1 MFEFYESICEGFE
14 MLMMESHG
22 VLPVLLLLG
31 LIITVT
37 CGYRAVKSAKYN
49 LVHAMYFAL
58 IAYAVAWIPS
68 AATGIYNYAEGR
80 SNLYMHFSPHTLS
93 LVLAWIYGV
102 CEACGMISPVVGL
115 VVAWMIVRH
124 TLGCTSSETWRFMFS
139 WSAANLVLGILLI
152 WLVAPNCI
160 AY

>member
-1 MFEFYESICEGFE
+1 MFELYDYICSPFE

-49 LVHAMYFAL
+49 LIHATYFAL

-68 AATGIYNYAEGR
+68 AATGIYNYADGR
-80 SNLYMHFSPHTLS
+80 SSLYLHFSQHTLS
-93 LVLAWIYGV
+93 LVLACIYAV
-102 CEACGMISPVVGL
+102 CEACALISPWVGL
-115 VVAWMIVRH
+115 YVAWMIVRR
-124 TLGCTSSETWRFMFS
+124 TLGCTSHEAFHFMFN
-139 WSAANLVLGILLI
+139 WSAANLVLGIILI